1 MSDMIY
7 TGMHIPTS
15 CSMCW
20 VRGTCEEWAMELHKQ
35 RGHGKRLDN
44 CPLRP
49 LVRCKDCVWYV
60 RSMIKQDGT
69 LDKRYKPDWCDLY
82 RRERKEMYF
91 CADGEREEDD

>member
-49 LVRCKDCVWYV
+49 LVRCKDCIYY
-60 RSMIKQDGT
+60 QDNNNGYPHNECRWRADET
-69 LDKRYKPDWCDLY
+69 PDATDFCSFG
-82 RRERKEMYF
+82 ERK
-91 CADGEREEDD
+91 DK